1 MTDYYQLSPEVWA
14 YLGDAVF
21 ELLVRKHFVLNC
33 ACKAGELHK
42 RTTAVVNAEA
52 QARMVR
58 RLQPY
63 LTDSEWEIVKKGRNI
78 SVRHGPRSS
87 SVHEYR
93 YSTGLEALF
102 GLLFLKGDLVRAAEL
117 LDLGLRGNESDGC
130 TDIDDD

>member
-1 MTDYYQLSPEVWA
+1 MTDYQHLSPEVWA

-21 ELLVRKHFVLNC
+21 ELLVRQYFVLNC
-33 ACKAGELHK
+33 PCKAGELHK

-63 LTDSEWEIVKKGRNI
+63 LTESEWEIVKKGRNI
-78 SVRHGPRSS
+78 SVRHGPRSG

-102 GLLFLKGDLVRAAEL
+102 GLLFLQGDLARAAEL
-117 LDLGLRGNESDGC
+117 LDIGLRGNEHNGC
-130 TDIDDD
+130 ADLNDD